1 MPAQRPI
8 CTLAMNT
15 VNATLEAALAAAA
28 EDHASH
34 RFGQVM
40 FRGAEWNLTHL
51 DPFAF
56 HRPIDV
62 GNADG
67 QPTILEVVVLFSCHC
82 FTHSVERDGRESIPA
97 NEYYQRDGET
107 RVLCE
112 ERYLLSSDLPAIID
126 ALSQHRIS
134 VARPGHNFVTF
145 RRPTASGEKH
155 YGVYFQVTKARDRA
169 HRIILRVQSAYP
181 KEMTKREKAAKP
193 VKLDTLLK
201 AAYEGRTI
209 SP

>member
-1 MPAQRPI
+1 
-8 CTLAMNT
+8 MNT
-15 VNATLEAALAAAA
+15 INATLEAALAAAV

-40 FRGAEWNLTHL
+40 FRGAEWCLAHL

-56 HRPIDV
+56 HRPIDL
-62 GNADG
+62 GSTDG

-82 FTHSVERDGRESIPA
+82 FTQGVERDEREAIPA
-97 NEYYQRDGET
+97 NEFYKRDGET

-112 ERYLLSSDLPAIID
+112 ERYLLSIDLPAIVF
-126 ALSQHRIS
+126 ALSTHRIS
-134 VARPGHNFVTF
+134 VAKPGHNFVTF
-145 RRPTASGEKH
+145 RRQTAAGEKH
-155 YGVYFQVTKARDRA
+155 YGVFFQVMKARDRT
-169 HRIILRVQSAYP
+169 HRIILRVQSAYL
-181 KEMTKREKAAKP
+181 KEMTKREKTAKN

-209 SP
+209 RP